1 LGKLYWIDVT
11 ELLGWHGNLTGIQR
25 TSYHLGEEFAR
36 RDDVRFFSWTKQG
49 NFVQAEFP
57 LSQTFHDKKVSPIF
71 WGGDDARRIR
81 HYALRVLNAVQRR
94 VLPSRVRSLLA
105 RAHAGLGQ
113 LLDDLLF
120 WAGWSKAAT
129 GNAISHPFAKDDV
142 ILAIGATWAYEG
154 LMDAL
159 YLVRESAQIKIIVT
173 VYDLIPVYFPQFFGQ
188 GFGSHF
194 YKYVF
199 DVVSNSDLILSISK
213 STTRDLVKFQKD
225 MNLPATPVLDFRLG
239 DDPAETPGLQSPDD
253 GLVAGEFILAVGTV
267 EIRKNYDALY
277 KAWTMAADQGK
288 EIPPLVIVG
297 RPGWSVGDLLFQI
310 DHDPRVAGKIIILS
324 HVKDDGLSWLYANCL
339 MTVYP
344 SWYEGWGLPIAESV
358 HYGKLCIASK
368 TSSMKE
374 IAGDLLVY
382 CDPNSP
388 QEFLDAVERFVKNT
402 AERERFEKRII
413 EEYRVVRWN
422 ESYNQLIRGLEGAGF

>member
-1 LGKLYWIDVT
+1 
-11 ELLGWHGNLTGIQR
+11 
-25 TSYHLGEEFAR
+25 
-36 RDDVRFFSWTKQG
+36 
-49 NFVQAEFP
+49 
-57 LSQTFHDKKVSPIF
+57 
-71 WGGDDARRIR
+71 
-81 HYALRVLNAVQRR
+81 
-94 VLPSRVRSLLA
+94 
-105 RAHAGLGQ
+105 
-113 LLDDLLF
+113 
-120 WAGWSKAAT
+120 
-129 GNAISHPFAKDDV
+129 
-142 ILAIGATWAYEG
+142 
-154 LMDAL
+154 
-159 YLVRESAQIKIIVT
+159 
-173 VYDLIPVYFPQFFGQ
+173 
-188 GFGSHF
+188 
-194 YKYVF
+194 
-199 DVVSNSDLILSISK
+199 VSNSDLILSISK